1 MTKREFEELKFED
14 KLAEQ
19 LLTKHGPLMSGDE
32 LWRALGYSSVD
43 AFRKARIQNRLE
55 IDVFSLPNRRGTF
68 AFTRHVA
75 DWIKNLAMEVNNRNK
90 DYKNLKPRK

>member
-1 MTKREFEELKFED
+1 MIKRELEELKFED

-19 LLTKHGPLMSGDE
+19 LLTKHGPLMSGAD
-32 LWRALGYSSVD
+32 LWRALGYSSGE
-43 AFRKARIQNRLE
+43 AFRKARAQNRLE

-75 DWIKNLAMEVNNRNK
+75 DWIKNLAMEVNSRNK
-90 DYKNLKPRK
+90 RL